1 LLSSQMPQ
9 FNSLGKQDL
18 LLEFA
23 SLKHASPDGV
33 YATITPGDPSLWAG
47 VLFIRTGP
55 YAPAVLRFQISF
67 PDTYPHSPPLL
78 TFSNDIF
85 HPLLTPL
92 TTYTYTGAAEN
103 DTFSAS
109 DEERLPPGGFSL
121 RHGFPQWFRRTKSTP
136 RSSDGSA
143 SSGSQVGAASSTITV
158 YEVLDY
164 VRLAFTDENFLDS
177 LPLDAAANPGAYR
190 AWHTHREQS
199 SADSPPG
206 SRRSSA
212 VQSPNSPRRSDE
224 LATTKVRR
232 PGQWNWEGVWE
243 ERVKKGIQ
251 TSLSEPVLFGAV
263 GAGDDIV
270 CAISSENGLYMIGH
284 SMIRDSRCC
293 LLKCWVLVDYI
304 RLNP

>member
-1 LLSSQMPQ
+1 MPR
-9 FNSLGKQDL
+9 FSSLGRQDL

-23 SLKHASPDGV
+23 SLKHSSPDGV
-33 YATITPGDPSLWAG
+33 YATITPGDASLWAG

-67 PDTYPHSPPLL
+67 PDNYPDSPPLI

-92 TTYTYTGAAEN
+92 STYTYTGAAEN

-121 RHGFPQWFRRTKSTP
+121 RHGFPQWFRRTRSTP
-136 RSSDGSA
+136 RSSEGSG
-143 SSGSQVGAASSTITV
+143 SVSQVGTEGLNAVTV

-177 LPLDAAANPGAYR
+177 LPMESAANPGAYH

-199 SADSPPG
+199 SAS
-206 SRRSSA
+206 SQTEKRNRRSVDLSGA
-212 VQSPNSPRRSDE
+212 K
-224 LATTKVRR
+224 ARR
-232 PGQWNWEGVWE
+232 PGEWNWEGVWE
-243 ERVKKGIQ
+243 ERVRKGIQ

-270 CAISSENGLYMIGH
+270 RCPCRETRSSQFRKEAQIS
-284 SMIRDSRCC
+284 
-293 LLKCWVLVDYI
+293 
-304 RLNP
+304 

>member
-1 LLSSQMPQ
+1 MRFPVPVHAVSFLLQPLLFGSLPRSSISNSSRMPR
-9 FNSLGKQDL
+9 FASLGRQDL

-23 SLKHASPDGV
+23 TLKHAAPDGV
-33 YATITPGDPSLWAG
+33 YATVTPGDPSLWAG
-47 VLFIRTGP
+47 VLFIRSGP

-67 PDTYPHSPPLL
+67 PDNYPHSPPLI

-136 RSSDGSA
+136 RSSDGSGT
-143 SSGSQVGAASSTITV
+143 GSQMEPSRSSTVSIF
-158 YEVLDY
+158 EVLDY
-164 VRLAFTDENFLDS
+164 VRLAFTDEGFLDS
-177 LPLDAAANPGAYR
+177 LPLDAAANPGAYH
-190 AWHTHREQS
+190 AWHTHRDQASE
-199 SADSPPG
+199 DSPSG
-206 SRRSSA
+206 SGRSSA
-212 VQSPNSPRRSDE
+212 VHSPNSPRRSSE
-224 LATTKVRR
+224 IPSTRARR
-232 PGQWNWEGVWE
+232 PGEWNWEGVWE

-251 TSLSEPVLFGAV
+251 TSLSEPVLFGAA

-270 CAISSENGLYMIGH
+270 G
-284 SMIRDSRCC
+284 
-293 LLKCWVLVDYI
+293 
-304 RLNP
+304 